1 MRARKLKL
9 SAEWLDDAENAAP
22 EERATVAD
30 VRMIVD
36 SKNVMQHFSDDI
48 LSDHVTVAL
57 YGLVH
62 GLTHDWWSIFGAR
75 NREFSLLNYRSGY
88 LLPDV
93 AFWFDGSV
101 FEVDVRQ
108 RAYQNPDI
116 RFWGGMKEVLSRS
129 EAEAALSEIIEMVL
143 DRLKA
148 AKLDQTSA
156 ALRWKRIQS
165 SRNSNE
171 RDFCE
176 AAGSLGLDPYNIGD
190 EAAAFIEKAEQIFER
205 ETLMEFAAGAT
216 GVMQAPLLDWVE
228 KMRRHGGF
236 RYRLADL
243 KTLAA
248 QTVRDAPDQPG
259 QPAWASG
266 YRRARVLRK
275 TFNLAQSHRFQS
287 FTDLARRLGAGKG
300 YDIAPKVD
308 GIRALRTEREDGI
321 QIHLRD
327 HGASG
332 EAPAAHL
339 FTVARAVGDVM
350 CFPDSS
356 LSPINDAHH
365 AYRQAAGRAFA
376 AEFLAPVD
384 EVRSMLADKH
394 DIVTIAN
401 AFAVSTT
408 VIERQIENHSRI
420 ETACA

>member
-1 MRARKLKL
+1 MKL
-9 SAEWLDDAENAAP
+9 SADWLDDAENAAA
-22 EERATVAD
+22 EEQATVAD
-30 VRMIVD
+30 VRMTVA
-36 SKNVMQHFSDDI
+36 SRNVMQHFFEDS

-93 AFWFDGSV
+93 RFWFDGSA

-108 RAYQNPDI
+108 RAYLNPDV
-116 RFWGGMKEVLSRS
+116 RFWGGMKEVLSRA

-143 DRLKA
+143 ERLKA

-156 ALRWKRIQS
+156 ALRWKRVQS
-165 SRNSNE
+165 SRNSAGQA
-171 RDFCE
+171 FCE
-176 AAGSLGLDPYNIGD
+176 AAGSLGLDPYSIAD
-190 EAAAFIEKAEQIFER
+190 DAACFIETAEQIFER
-205 ETLMEFAAGAT
+205 EPLVEFFSGAN
-216 GVMQAPLLDWVE
+216 GVKQAPLLDWV
-228 KMRRHGGF
+228 KNMRSHRGF

-243 KTLAA
+243 KSLAS
-248 QTVRDAPDQPG
+248 QTVRNAPAKAG
-259 QPAWASG
+259 QPAWAMG
-266 YRRARVLRK
+266 YRRARVMRETLGL
-275 TFNLAQSHRFQS
+275 TQNHRFQS
-287 FTDLARRLGAGKG
+287 FKDLARLLGAGKSYG
-300 YDIAPKVD
+300 IARHVD
-308 GIRALRTEREDGI
+308 GIRALLSEREDGL

-327 HGASG
+327 HGTSG
-332 EAPAAHL
+332 EAPAAHSFA
-339 FTVARAVGDVM
+339 FTRAVGDAV

-401 AFAVSTT
+401 EFAVSTN
-408 VIERQIENHSRI
+408 VIERQVENQTRI
-420 ETACA
+420 EGACA